1 MIDAITNRELSPSQL
16 STFELC
22 PRKWA
27 WAKIEG
33 IKGPSS
39 PSAQFGTDVHEH
51 LELYLRDGKPID
63 LSNGTGQL
71 ALAMLPYAPQPGT
84 AAIEEWFYFDFWGH
98 RLRGK
103 KDAENDT
110 VFDWKTTSD
119 LMWAKSACPADAGTK
134 TILVKD
140 QEETVCARCGGPVDR
155 VGRCEKALVNDIA
168 ACVYATDAMLKS
180 GLDYARLRWVYG
192 VRKKPYRTVR
202 LVEATLTRE
211 AVTPTLARVKK
222 LADEITSIP
231 RGTRALDLPYDM
243 NACSAFGGCPYV
255 GLCNLSPEETMR
267 SAMNQDLEAQKQAFY
282 AHAEKL
288 KQQQGGFG
296 YAVNP
301 PQQPMQGQSMQQPPQ
316 GFQGPPQFT
325 PPPNGQ
331 QFQGGPPPGQFSG
344 PPQGGF
350 APPPGQ
356 GAPPGFQQPGGPPQ
370 GGFSAPPGQQ
380 APQGYQGAQQQF
392 QAPQTVN
399 GTPAHPG
406 WAPPQGAPQFQ
417 GPPQGQGAPP
427 SFQQPGNGAPQ
438 FQAPGGAPPAEP
450 ARAGRPKGSKNKNKA
465 PTTAGEPSYAMAYRL
480 IAQGNEMLAQ
490 LSATEEDE

>member
-1 MIDAITNRELSPSQL
+1 MIELSPSQL

-33 IKGPSS
+33 IKGPSN
-39 PSAQFGTDVHEH
+39 PSAQFGTDVHAH

-103 KDAENDT
+103 KDAETSAGVTDAI
-110 VFDWKTTSD
+110 VYDWKTTSD
-119 LMWAKSACPADAGTK
+119 LMWAKSACPADAGTV
-134 TILVKD
+134 LPSPHD
-140 QEETVCARCGGPVDR
+140 EPVCGRCSGPVDR
-155 VGRCEKALVNDIA
+155 AGRCEKALVNDIA
-168 ACVYATDAMLKS
+168 ACVYATDAMIKS

-202 LVEATLTRE
+202 PVEATLTRE

-222 LADEITSIP
+222 LADEIASIP
-231 RGTRALDLPYDM
+231 KGTRALDLPYDM
-243 NACSAFGGCPYV
+243 HACSAFGGCPYV

-301 PQQPMQGQSMQQPPQ
+301 PQQGQNMNQPPQ
-316 GFQGPPQFT
+316 NFQGPPQFT
-325 PPPNGQ
+325 PPPNG
-331 QFQGGPPPGQFSG
+331 FQGPPQGGFAPPPPQGYAPPGQGAPPSFQQPGG

-356 GAPPGFQQPGGPPQ
+356 V
-370 GGFSAPPGQQ
+370 
-380 APQGYQGAQQQF
+380 
-392 QAPQTVN
+392 PQTVN

-406 WAPPQGAPQFQ
+406 WAPPQGAQGAPQFQ
-417 GPPQGQGAPP
+417 GPPQGAPP
-427 SFQQPGNGAPQ
+427 SFQQPGNGGPPQ
-438 FQAPGGAPPAEP
+438 FQAPGAPQGAPPAEAAKP
-450 ARAGRPKGSKNKNKA
+450 GRPKGSKNKNKA
-465 PTTAGEPSYAMAYRL
+465 PATAGEPSYAMAYRL

-490 LSATEEDE
+490 LSAEEESE

>member
-1 MIDAITNRELSPSQL
+1 MTLELSPSQL

-33 IKGPSS
+33 IKGPSNA
-39 PSAQFGTDVHEH
+39 SAQFGTDVHAH

-103 KDAENDT
+103 KDAENDI

-119 LMWAKSACPADAGTK
+119 LIWAKSACPADAGTK
-134 TILVKD
+134 TILGD
-140 QEETVCARCGGPVDR
+140 GQEELVCGRCSGPVDR
-155 VGRCEKALVNDIA
+155 AGRCEKALVNDIA

-202 LVEATLTRE
+202 PVEATLTRE
-211 AVTPTLARVKK
+211 AVTPTLARVKR
-222 LADEITSIP
+222 LADEIASIP

-243 NACSAFGGCPYV
+243 HACSAFGGCPYV

-301 PQQPMQGQSMQQPPQ
+301 PPQGQSMNQPPQ
-316 GFQGPPQFT
+316 FA

-356 GAPPGFQQPGGPPQ
+356 GAPPSFQQPPQ
-370 GGFSAPPGQQ
+370 GGFAPPPGQQ
-380 APQGYQGAQQQF
+380 FQGQPPNVNSMTGAQF
-392 QAPQTVN
+392 PQTVN

-406 WAPPQGAPQFQ
+406 WAPPQGAQGAPQFQ

-427 SFQQPGNGAPQ
+427 SFQQPGQGPPQ
-438 FQAPGGAPPAEP
+438 FQAPGAPQGTPPAK
-450 ARAGRPKGSKNKNKA
+450 AGRPKGSKNKNKGA
-465 PTTAGEPSYAMAYRL
+465 PAPFIAGEVSRAVAFTL
-480 IAQGNEMLAQ
+480 LSQGFAMLA
-490 LSATEEDE
+490 ACEEEESE